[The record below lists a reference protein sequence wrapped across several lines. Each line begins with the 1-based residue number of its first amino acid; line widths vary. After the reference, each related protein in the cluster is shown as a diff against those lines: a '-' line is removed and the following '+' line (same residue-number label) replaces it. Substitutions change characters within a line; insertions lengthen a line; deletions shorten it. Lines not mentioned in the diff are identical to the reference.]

1 MSQQQNNNFTVK
13 LLERAYTIKC
23 SQAEVSELQKAA
35 DYLQNKLSAIRQN
48 YANLSREEVA
58 MMVALNMSYELLTQT
73 QAGPEKDKAHEVVVN
88 LSKKI
93 EEFLTQT

>member
-23 SQAEVSELQKAA
+23 SPAEVSALQRAA
-35 DYLQNKLSAIRQN
+35 DYLQNKLSDIRQN
-48 YANLSREEVA
+48 YTNLSREEVA

-73 QAGPEKDKAHEVVVN
+73 QAGPEKGEAQELIVD